1 MNGIESVI
9 GNTVGQAN
17 NYAINYDATQN
28 LENQNNGILNNNL
41 QTGGAVPSNNTLAAV
56 NNNSNSAGSVRNN
69 NSAGGNQKKLTAQ
82 ILQQIQK
89 ELNPSPM
96 LPTVY
101 MLSWDGKYGGVV
113 LNVIDN
119 KTGEVI
125 GTVPPSQVLKYLKNY
140 YKGMFY
146 NNKS

>member
-1 MNGIESVI
+1 MNGIESI
-9 GNTVGQAN
+9 TGNTVSQTN
-17 NYAINYDATQN
+17 NYYMSPN
-28 LENQNNGILNNNL
+28 LENQKTGKDNRALNNYL
-41 QTGGAVPSNNTLAAV
+41 QTGRAPLSNNTLAAV
-56 NNNSNSAGSVRNN
+56 NNNSNSAWSAKNG
-69 NSAGGNQKKLTAQ
+69 NSGNQKKLTAQ

-101 MLSWDGKYGGVV
+101 ILSWDGKDGGVV
-113 LNVIDN
+113 VNIVDN
-119 KTGEVI
+119 KTGRVI
-125 GTVPPSQVLKYLKNY
+125 GTIPPSQALKYLKDY

>member
-1 MNGIESVI
+1 MNGIESI
-9 GNTVGQAN
+9 MGNTVSQTN
-17 NYAINYDATQN
+17 NYYMSPN
-28 LENQNNGILNNNL
+28 LENQNNGKAGNAL
-41 QTGGAVPSNNTLAAV
+41 QTGGAPLSNNTLAAV
-56 NNNSNSAGSVRNN
+56 NNNSNSAESAENG
-69 NSAGGNQKKLTAQ
+69 NSGNQKKLTAQ
-82 ILQQIQK
+82 MLQQMQK
-89 ELNPSPM
+89 ELDPSPM

>member
-1 MNGIESVI
+1 MNGVESI
-9 GNTVGQAN
+9 ARNTVSQTN
-17 NYAINYDATQN
+17 NYYMSPN
-28 LENQNNGILNNNL
+28 LENQNNGKAGNTL
-41 QTGGAVPSNNTLAAV
+41 QTGGAPPSNNTLAAV
-56 NNNSNSAGSVRNN
+56 NNNSNSAGSAKNG
-69 NSAGGNQKKLTAQ
+69 NSGNQKKLSAQ

-89 ELNPSPM
+89 ELDPSPM

-125 GTVPPSQVLKYLKNY
+125 GSVPPSQVLKYLKNY

>member
-1 MNGIESVI
+1 MNGIESI
-9 GNTVGQAN
+9 TGNTVSQTN
-17 NYAINYDATQN
+17 NYYMSPN
-28 LENQNNGILNNNL
+28 LENQKTGKDNRALNNYL
-41 QTGGAVPSNNTLAAV
+41 QTGGAPLSNNTLAAV
-56 NNNSNSAGSVRNN
+56 NNNYNSAGSAENG
-69 NSAGGNQKKLTAQ
+69 NSGNQKKLTAQ

-89 ELNPSPM
+89 EIYPSPM